1 MKTHAKLTRL
11 SLCQRLLGQNL
22 GTNQNGNA
30 GRMLENLLE
39 SWGVPINRG
48 AGPDILVFGCEIKS
62 RDRSATSSQT
72 IADMNIQDI
81 QARPYRDS
89 QVRDK
94 FQQQLRVFTENMTVV
109 DAGIYDFSS
118 PDIQELVEQAYE
130 HARAQFGFLMDAFE
144 YGAPPHGGIAF
155 GFDRLCSLFGGS
167 ETIRDYIAFPK
178 NNAGRDVMIDAPST
192 LDQAQL
198 DELSV
203 SVKKS

>member
-11 SLCQRLLGQNL
+11 SPCQRLLGQNL

-130 HARAQFGFLMDAFE
+130 HARAQLIRNPDIDRTSYTGFYGYFE
-144 YGAPPHGGIAF
+144 RRPNSSSTYSF
-155 GFDRLCSLFGGS
+155 RLSPGDMTVLEGMARSTFNQLFEHTQS
-167 ETIRDYIAFPK
+167 
-178 NNAGRDVMIDAPST
+178 
-192 LDQAQL
+192 
-198 DELSV
+198 
-203 SVKKS
+203 